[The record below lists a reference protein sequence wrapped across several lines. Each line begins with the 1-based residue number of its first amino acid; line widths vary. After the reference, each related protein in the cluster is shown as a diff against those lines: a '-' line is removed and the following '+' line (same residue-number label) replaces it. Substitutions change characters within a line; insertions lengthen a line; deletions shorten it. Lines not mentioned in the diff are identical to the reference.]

1 MLLIRGLGGRGL
13 PSGGCVVTIGSYDA
27 IHLGHRALL
36 ARRAEHAAR
45 RAEPSVLL
53 ASEPLPREFL
63 VPDDP
68 PARLTSLRERWRIL
82 LSDASLGYLWLLRF
96 GEPLRNLPAE
106 AFAQLLAEKLRARVV
121 VVGHDFR
128 FARRGEATAAVLA
141 AAGVRLGFQVDVV
154 DPVMLDGERISSS
167 GVRAALAD
175 SDFER
180 ARRWLGRPWSMR
192 GRVVAGERRGRKLG
206 FPTANLPLER
216 RRAPVA
222 GIFAV
227 RVRGVA
233 GEALP
238 GGARPA
244 ALRAARR
251 AAIRQRRHSHR
262 PRRQQDS
269 QGHRGQVA
277 LARRLRLALH
287 PRLGLPRTADRAA
300 GGEGARP
307 PGAEARRPGVPRRLP
322 RACTGA
328 DRAAARGLQ
337 APRGP
342 RGLGPALPHH
352 VAALRGA
359 AAARLRPHH
368 PQRTRL

>member
-1 MLLIRGLGGRGL
+1 MRLIRGLNGSGL
-13 PSGGCVVTIGSYDA
+13 PGGGCVVTIGSYDG

-36 ARRAEHAAR
+36 ARLAEHAAR

-53 ASEPLPREFL
+53 TFEPLPREYL
-63 VPDDP
+63 VPDNA

-82 LSDASLGYLWLLRF
+82 SDTSLDYLWLLRF
-96 GEPLRNLPAE
+96 GEALRNLPAE
-106 AFAQLLAEKLRARVV
+106 AFAQLLAVKLRARVV

-141 AAGVRLGFQVDVV
+141 AAGARLGFEVDVV

-167 GVRAALAD
+167 GVRAALAA

-233 GEALP
+233 GAVLP
-238 GGARPA
+238 GVASLGTRPTVGGVEPLLEAHLFDFSGDLYGRELEVEFAAKLRDEACFASLA
-244 ALRAARR
+244 ALTAQMRRDADDARR
-251 AAIRQRRHSHR
+251 ILAA
-262 PRRQQDS
+262 
-269 QGHRGQVA
+269 
-277 LARRLRLALH
+277 
-287 PRLGLPRTADRAA
+287 
-300 GGEGARP
+300 
-307 PGAEARRPGVPRRLP
+307 
-322 RACTGA
+322 
-328 DRAAARGLQ
+328 
-337 APRGP
+337 
-342 RGLGPALPHH
+342 
-352 VAALRGA
+352 
-359 AAARLRPHH
+359 
-368 PQRTRL
+368 